1 MFGPRLLSNVELYR
15 RGSGRRVT
23 LNLEN
28 RYDRAIFC
36 AVQLYTDYLERL
48 SLTQVRREDDRGET
62 DLYAAEEL
70 TGYEPEVEGTPY
82 WLEAHLKFLRSVEAQ
97 IPQDRVVEPEELF
110 YAAQAVAETLFA
122 PEGSR
127 SYRIPRDL
135 WQAGEAYANG
145 SLDTPANLTST
156 LAPIAHLLQFGF
168 GELISQTEAA
178 RRLGLTLEGVRYR
191 VREGLMRSVRVG
203 GGVLVPV
210 ADLG

>member
-1 MFGPRLLSNVELYR
+1 MFGPRLLSSVELYR
-15 RGSGRRVT
+15 RGSDRLVT
-23 LNLEN
+23 LDLE
-28 RYDRAIFC
+28 DRTELAIYC
-36 AVQLYTDYLERL
+36 AVQLYTDYQERL
-48 SLTQVRREDDRGET
+48 SLRGRRPEDREGTNLYET
-62 DLYAAEEL
+62 EEL
-70 TGYEPEVEGTPY
+70 TGYEPEVEGTPH
-82 WLEAHLKFLRSVEAQ
+82 WLEAHLKFLRSVAAQ
-97 IPQDRVVEPEELF
+97 SPQDRVVPPEKLF

-135 WQAGEAYANG
+135 WQAGEEYTNG
-145 SLDTPANLTST
+145 SPDTPANLTST

-178 RRLGLTLEGVRYR
+178 RRLGLTQEGVRYR

-210 ADLG
+210 ADLK